1 MKCDFFQQMPGM
13 HRRYGIWAT
22 LMAVALA
29 GCGSKEEE
37 QAPPMESDKPEAVS
51 AVTAPQEAEAAP
63 TAMPQ
68 AAPAPPP
75 PPPVLVKAGCVIH
88 MPCAEEAVAAEWEK
102 YAPPAGG
109 QQPLLQNLYGGAEI
123 QLPNTVYEPLSKALE
138 VLRFELTP
146 SDYAQLLAQVQYWWE
161 KGRHDERLDE
171 PMRTVSTLRERLEKL
186 AQNPEDEELFPRVR
200 VVDDKKEGAFFS
212 PLVRHANGQMHYA
225 DERVFAS
232 LNNQNRY
239 TASDIGEAE
248 GTGLPVLNHFWDA
261 RTERL
266 LLRTSHHADYI
277 VPSHVEGDTYVL
289 LRHPIM
295 TVGTETVSGNRMDA
309 DVQMDVRT
317 GMVVPI
323 TAAGK
328 QVVPNYDAPETYSE
342 QYAMGEPRERA
353 LAEASAA
360 AGVGVRINTMCQEGE
375 GDVTAAHQPQ
385 ITDSYG
391 CGSELR
397 YQTCWG
403 ECVLLNLRSL
413 TSHKVPQD
421 VMAAFTLSQADET
434 ALKEKEN
441 EIDADYVR
449 KRKKMRTYPS
459 AGRGEDYSTNESTL
473 QEALQYPLTFATK
486 VQVSPGSYENAVLSD
501 WRIGIGSKETIVFTA
516 FAPNCFDRG
525 YTETST
531 GQSVY
536 TGVWHKGKAWV
547 FTVPEGSAREPGYAA
562 FDDKLNSFH
571 REVKGVGRL
580 VPLEEVARQKR
591 RSADLLSWDDCEL
604 LVTEPG
610 STEDCA
616 YLLVGG
622 TKMLHRLKVN
632 FESGTVEYLTS
643 WPVKGAD
650 LNTAWLED
658 LRMLLLPVSDNQYN
672 MLRMKEDGTSE
683 DVGQLFIT
691 ETDGYAVVLKD
702 GRYAGSPG
710 CEVFL
715 GYSDGRQQLNMK
727 ALAPWRNR
735 PAEVL
740 QELGGQEED
749 VAALRA
755 TTRRWLHKLGYDADN
770 MPPEPQLGEFPVA
783 KVELPELFT
792 EEENLSVAV
801 RLRATARD
809 LSRLDVLRDGAR
821 IPQPQLTESDEAGE
835 RDVTVNVPLAPGQNW
850 IEITPVD
857 VEGVAGETTRF
868 RVVRRGGYT
877 PNLFVVALGVADY
890 DDDTLDLQYAAKDAR
905 DMAQAW
911 VDCSGMQTRTLV
923 LTDKEVK
930 DAAVLEQIKG
940 FLSAATLYDKVVL
953 YMAGHGMLDAGMEY
967 YYAPAAFDPERV
979 AETGISADAIMDCL
993 DSTAAHTKLLL
1004 LDTCHAGELG
1014 EAGEEKMAASMGQL
1028 PHGVRAI
1035 QHRGMKVRKTDMSY
1049 SSKKRYIE
1057 EMFSAGSS
1065 RRGINMVAASA
1076 GAEYALETG
1085 EVQNGVFTASVIEA
1099 LREPAWRDCD
1109 RNGIL
1114 TVEELCTAARDAVA
1128 KRTNGLQT
1136 PSLSMLE
1143 NRGLND
1149 MVYHPGHFILQKDWS
1164 TAEKMLKSGVR
1175 LTDGYQVRRMLSDG
1189 YYYNQEKGFSWV
1201 SKMVESKAST
1211 ETIKTLLTA
1220 GLEAGKVTRD
1230 LWYSVSEAGYSTDEK
1245 KALVE
1250 VMLQH
1255 GVSAD
1260 EMLLLRTSIEIM
1272 EMLLQQGTDANARD
1286 SETGE
1291 TPLMRVQSIDEARL
1305 LLQHGADI
1313 NARNKN
1319 AFTALDLASGDVRAF
1334 LQSYANEGDET
1345 AGLSAAQVRELGVDY
1360 AEARK
1365 GKPKNEQRAIQ
1376 LYIKAADMGD
1386 MKAQRWM
1393 GWRYRQGRGVPKDEQ
1408 RARAYFSAAARQG
1421 DKAAAEALRQ

>member
-1 MKCDFFQQMPGM
+1 
-13 HRRYGIWAT
+13 
-22 LMAVALA
+22 
-29 GCGSKEEE
+29 
-37 QAPPMESDKPEAVS
+37 MESGEPAAVS
-51 AVTAPQEAEAAP
+51 AVAALPEAAP
-63 TAMPQ
+63 EPQ
-68 AAPAPPP
+68 DAIEKEEETVAPATPPAKPIPPP
-75 PPPVLVKAGCVIH
+75 SPPVLVKAGGVMH
-88 MPCAEEAVAAEWEK
+88 MPDEAEAAAAEWEK
-102 YAPPAGG
+102 YAPPAEG

-138 VLRFELTP
+138 VLRQELTP
-146 SDYAQLLAQVQYWWE
+146 PDYAQLLGQLQYWWE
-161 KGRHDERLDE
+161 KGRHDERGDGE
-171 PMRTVSTLRERLEKL
+171 PVRTVSTLRERLEKL

-225 DERVFAS
+225 DERVFVS

-239 TASDIGEAE
+239 TESDIGEAE

-261 RTERL
+261 STERL
-266 LLRTSHHADYI
+266 LLCTSHHADYI
-277 VPSHVEGDTYVL
+277 VPGHVEADTYVL

-295 TVGTETVSGNRMDA
+295 TFGSETVSGNRMDA
-309 DVQMDVRT
+309 DVQVDVRT

-328 QVVPNYDAPETYSE
+328 QVVPDYDAPETYSE
-342 QYAMGEPRERA
+342 QYAMGEPRDRA

-360 AGVGVRINTMCQEGE
+360 AGVGVRIWTMCQEGE
-375 GDVTAAHQPQ
+375 GGSVAAHHPQ

-413 TSHKVPQD
+413 AYHKVPQD
-421 VMAAFTLSQADET
+421 VMAAFALPEADET
-434 ALKEKEN
+434 ELKEREN
-441 EIDADYVR
+441 EIDVDYVR
-449 KRKKMRTYPS
+449 RRKKLRTYPS
-459 AGRGEDYSTNESTL
+459 AGRGEDYSSNEIIL
-473 QEALQYPLTFATK
+473 KEALQYPLTFATK
-486 VQVSPGSYENAVLSD
+486 VQVGPGSYENAVLSD
-501 WRIGIGSKETIVFTA
+501 WRIGTGSKETIVFTA

-547 FTVPEGSAREPGYAA
+547 FTAPEGSARESGYAA

-571 REVKGVGRL
+571 GVVKGVGSL

-610 STEDCA
+610 ATEDCT

-672 MLRMKEDGTSE
+672 MLRLKEDGTSE
-683 DVGQLFIT
+683 SVGQLFIT

-715 GYSDGRQQLNMK
+715 GYSDGRQRMNMK

-740 QELGGQEED
+740 QELGGKEED

-770 MPPEPQLGEFPVA
+770 MPPEPKLGEFPVA

-792 EEENLSVAV
+792 DEENLSVAV
-801 RLRATARD
+801 HLRATARD

-821 IPQPQLTESDEAGE
+821 IPQPQLAESDEAGE
-835 RDVTVNVPLAPGQNW
+835 RAVTVNVPLAPGQNW

-857 VEGVAGETTRF
+857 VEGIAGETTRF
-868 RVVRRGGYT
+868 RVVRKGGYT

-911 VDCSGMQTRTLV
+911 GDCSGMQTRTLV

-930 DAAVLEQIKG
+930 DAAVLEKIKS
-940 FLSAATLYDKVVL
+940 FLSAATLHDKVVL

-967 YYAPAAFDPERV
+967 YYAPAAFDPDRV

-993 DSTAAHTKLLL
+993 DCAAAHTKLLL

-1049 SSKKRYIE
+1049 GSKKRYIE

-1076 GAEYALETG
+1076 GAEYALETDD
-1085 EVQNGVFTASVIEA
+1085 VQNGVFTASVIEA

-1114 TVEELCTAARDAVA
+1114 TVEELCAAARDAVA

-1143 NRGLND
+1143 NRGLNGI
-1149 MVYHPGHFILQKDWS
+1149 VYHPGYFILKQDWS
-1164 TAEKMLKSGVR
+1164 TAEKMLKSGIR
-1175 LTDGYQVRRMLSDG
+1175 MTDVYQVRRMLPDG
-1189 YYYNQEKGFSWV
+1189 YYNQEGFSWV
-1201 SKMVESKAST
+1201 SKMVESKAPA
-1211 ETIKTLLTA
+1211 ETVKTLLAA
-1220 GLEAGKVTRD
+1220 GLEEGKVTRD

-1250 VMLQH
+1250 VMLQN

-1260 EMLLLRTSIEIM
+1260 EMLLYRTSVEIM
-1272 EMLLQQGTDANARD
+1272 EMLLQQGADANARD
-1286 SETGE
+1286 PESGD
-1291 TPLMRVQSIDEARL
+1291 TPLMRVCTIDEARL
-1305 LLQHGADI
+1305 LLQHGADL
-1313 NARNKN
+1313 NACNKDGL
-1319 AFTALDLASGDVRAF
+1319 TALDRASGDVRAF
-1334 LQSYANEGDET
+1334 LQSYANGGDET

-1393 GWRYRQGRGVPKDEQ
+1393 GWRYRQGRGVPQDEQ

-1421 DKAAAEALRQ
+1421 DTAAAAALRQ